1 MTELHQRG
9 WIQVYTGNGKGKT
22 TAALG
27 LALRAV
33 GHGRKVFI
41 IQFMKGEWP
50 PSGELLVAPKL
61 APLLTIKP
69 MGRSGFTNL
78 ENPDPEDK
86 MLAQKGLA
94 LAKELMESE
103 ACDILIL
110 DEINV
115 ALAYNFLP
123 IQDVLDVMEAKPYR
137 MELILTG
144 RYALPKILDK
154 ADLVTE
160 MKSLKHYF
168 EKGVPDRISTE
179 R

>member
-1 MTELHQRG
+1 MIELHQRG
-9 WIQVYTGNGKGKT
+9 WVQVYTGNGKGKT
-22 TAALG
+22 TA
-27 LALRAV
+27 V
-33 GHGRKVFI
+33 
-41 IQFMKGEWP
+41 QFMKGEWP

-61 APLLTIKP
+61 DPLLAIKP

-78 ENPDPEDK
+78 ENPDSEDK

-144 RYALPKILDK
+144 RHALPKILDK

>member
-1 MTELHQRG
+1 
-9 WIQVYTGNGKGKT
+9 
-22 TAALG
+22 
-27 LALRAV
+27 
-33 GHGRKVFI
+33 
-41 IQFMKGEWP
+41 
-50 PSGELLVAPKL
+50 
-61 APLLTIKP
+61 
-69 MGRSGFTNL
+69 
-78 ENPDPEDK
+78 
-86 MLAQKGLA
+86 
-94 LAKELMESE
+94 
-103 ACDILIL
+103 L